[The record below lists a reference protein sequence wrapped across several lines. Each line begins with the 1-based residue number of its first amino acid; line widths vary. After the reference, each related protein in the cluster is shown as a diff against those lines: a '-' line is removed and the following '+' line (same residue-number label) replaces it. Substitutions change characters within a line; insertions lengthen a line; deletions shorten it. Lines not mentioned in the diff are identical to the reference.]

1 MCLSLFLMKLK
12 PVSNTSVIFSNFLSF
27 RLFIFWNHIALPWLS
42 MTFTWIPWISRPGNW
57 NRKFYDFPGFPW
69 HEWTLKETLLT
80 QKKFISGWS
89 IWRTWHVIASGG
101 QRKQQR
107 NGEKVE
113 PIWDREL
120 TCQMFPVHATVKSHH
135 LQKTTMMKMMS
146 NWLNR

>member
-27 RLFIFWNHIALPWLS
+27 RLSFSEIILLFHDFPWPSLEFPEFSGLEIEIINS
-42 MTFTWIPWISRPGNW
+42 MTFQVFHDLSELW
-57 NRKFYDFPGFPW
+57 
-69 HEWTLKETLLT
+69 KETLLT

-89 IWRTWHVIASGG
+89 IWRMWHVIASGG

-107 NGEKVE
+107 NGERFE

-120 TCQMFPVHATVKSHH
+120 TCQMFPVHATVMSHH
-135 LQKTTMMKMMS
+135 LQKTTMMKMMT
-146 NWLNR
+146 NWLNG